1 MVVPK
6 CLLFIDRLAV
16 QRFNRFLREFS
27 QRLSIVDPVDMPYR
41 DERFSLSASH
51 PLAIISRPVHLNR
64 PVERLLRILVSGFD
78 IAKVPFVD
86 RVSRSVEPIGEWTSA
101 ELKAELK
108 ELGLS
113 TSGNKQELYDKLLE
127 YEEDWGDEEDSG
139 LSDALGGVANLVVR
153 NRGVLGAVVG
163 VLLLLS
169 AIIVAGPVVIDMI
182 MPAEEEPPEV
192 GIWEF
197 SFEQKNWTEI
207 QTFFVNDDSTETVP
221 LVIPMPNNVSEVYIG
236 AYWGEEDEQP
246 GGIVGCD
253 LVTVEV
259 FDTSVSKPQLYTLSS
274 TDASSQDC
282 DADKTEPWDKIW
294 YHYSLDI
301 PNASGF
307 EGTEEE
313 ARESWELYNG
323 TGTGEW
329 RIDVSVDTYAVWGTV
344 CDCEDGEEVRL
355 TISYVEYEVKMS
367 LITEDESVS

>member
-1 MVVPK
+1 MV
-6 CLLFIDRLAV
+6 
-16 QRFNRFLREFS
+16 S
-27 QRLSIVDPVDMPYR
+27 
-41 DERFSLSASH
+41 
-51 PLAIISRPVHLNR
+51 
-64 PVERLLRILVSGFD
+64 D
-78 IAKVPFVD
+78 INLAKVPFVD
-86 RVSRSVEPIGEWTSA
+86 RVSQGVEPIDEWTSA

-113 TSGNKQELYDKLLE
+113 SSGNKQDLYDRLLE
-127 YEEDWGDEEDSG
+127 YEEEWEDESG
-139 LSDALGGVANLVVR
+139 PGVSDALGGVANLVLR
-153 NRGVLGAVVG
+153 NRVALGAIVG
-163 VLLLLS
+163 ALLLLS
-169 AIIVAGPVVIDMI
+169 AIVVAGPVVIGMI
-182 MPAEEEPPEV
+182 MPAEEEAPEV
-192 GIWEF
+192 GVWDF
-197 SFEQKNWTEI
+197 ALEQKNWTEI
-207 QTFFVNDDSTETVP
+207 QTFFVNDDATEIVT
-221 LVIPMPNNVSEVYIG
+221 LTIPMPNNVSEVYIG

-253 LVTVEV
+253 MVTVEV
-259 FDTSVSKPQLYTLSS
+259 FDTTVTKPQLYTLSS

>member
-1 MVVPK
+1 M
-6 CLLFIDRLAV
+6 
-16 QRFNRFLREFS
+16 
-27 QRLSIVDPVDMPYR
+27 
-41 DERFSLSASH
+41 
-51 PLAIISRPVHLNR
+51 
-64 PVERLLRILVSGFD
+64 
-78 IAKVPFVD
+78 
-86 RVSRSVEPIGEWTSA
+86 SRSVEPIGEWTSA

-182 MPAEEEPPEV
+182 IPAEEEPPEV

-236 AYWGEEDEQP
+236 AYWGEEDEEP